1 MTTILANVA
10 IGALAMALLF
20 VVFALWPAAASS
32 CGGCDGCTGSC
43 GADPGTCPLDDF
55 QQDLTDLE
63 PESFRAEPSP
73 PHIRWIPEVSR

>member
-1 MTTILANVA
+1 MMTILANLA

-20 VVFALWPAAASS
+20 VVFALRPAAAAS

-43 GADPGTCPLDDF
+43 GAEPGTCPLDDLP
-55 QQDLTDLE
+55 QDLADLE
-63 PESFRAEPSP
+63 PESLRNELSP